1 MVLRNSK
8 WSLWAL
14 ALLTLVLL
22 SNVLL
27 YQPIVQQFLAI
38 ELESGAVLGS
48 LVDLVI
54 ISPALAYAAFKVSKK
69 QAAGFVVFGL
79 VLARV
84 IIPEEYFAP
93 YTILLYSGISFEALF
108 FLAELGL
115 IFLLLMRIPVIRTEM
130 RSSETGPIFSFLPA
144 VERKV
149 SSLPLIRIVASE
161 ILMVYYAFF
170 SWRKKAPAH
179 AGAVT
184 MHHKTSAIAMNI
196 MLIHAVAI
204 ETIGLH
210 WWLHSKI
217 PILSFILLILNVYSI
232 LLVLAEIQITRLH
245 PVEVKNGELR
255 VVQGLR
261 QRLILPLTNIE
272 EMEWGEKKPS
282 KGTMVFIQKDFEE
295 IHPQVI
301 LILKEPVEATLFM
314 GRKEEVSK
322 VALRV
327 DEPEKLRRL
336 IEQHKNR
343 A

>member
-14 ALLTLVLL
+14 ALLTLVLF
-22 SNVLL
+22 SNVML
-27 YQPIVQQFLAI
+27 YQPIVQQFLVI
-38 ELESGAVLGS
+38 ELDRGAVIGS

-69 QAAGFVVFGL
+69 QAAGLIVVGL
-79 VLARV
+79 VMARV
-84 IIPEEYFAP
+84 LIPEEFFAP

-115 IFLLLMRIPVIRTEM
+115 IFLLLKRIPVIRAEM
-130 RSSETGPIFSFLPA
+130 RSSQTGPIFSFLPA

-149 SSLPLIRIVASE
+149 SRLPLIRFVASE

-170 SWRKKAPAH
+170 SWRKKSPIH
-179 AGAVT
+179 GGVVT

-210 WWLHSKI
+210 WWLHTKL

-255 VVQGLR
+255 VAQGLR
-261 QRLILPLTNIE
+261 QRLILPLSNIE
-272 EMEWGEKKPS
+272 RMEWGEKKPN
-282 KGTMVFIQKDFEE
+282 KGTMVFMQKDFED

-301 LILKEPVEATLFM
+301 LFLKEPVEATLFM

-327 DEPEKLRRL
+327 DDPERL
-336 IEQHKNR
+336 KELLKQNEES

>member
-1 MVLRNSK
+1 MVLRDTRWAS
-8 WSLWAL
+8 WAL
-14 ALLTLVLL
+14 ALLSIVILC
-22 SNVLL
+22 NVLL
-27 YQPIVQQFLAI
+27 YQRAVQQFLAI

-54 ISPALAYAAFKVSKK
+54 ISPALAYAVFKVSKK
-69 QAAGFVVFGL
+69 QAVGFVVFGL
-79 VLARV
+79 VLARI
-84 IIPEEYFAP
+84 IIPEEFFAP

-115 IFLLLMRIPVIRTEM
+115 IFLLLKRIPVIRSEM
-130 RSSETGPIFSFLPA
+130 RSSGTGPIFSFLPA

-149 SSLPLIRIVASE
+149 SRLPLIRIVASE

-170 SWRKKAPAH
+170 SWRKKAPTH
-179 AGAVT
+179 DGVVT

-217 PILSFILLILNVYSI
+217 PVLSFILLILNVYSI

-245 PVEVKNGELR
+245 PVEVKNAEMHI
-255 VVQGLR
+255 VQGLR
-261 QRLILPLTNIE
+261 QRLILPLSNIE
-272 EMEWGEKKPS
+272 GMEWGETKPG
-282 KGTMVFIQKDFEE
+282 KDTMVFMQKDFEE
-295 IHPQVI
+295 IHPQLI
-301 LILKEPVEATLFM
+301 LFLKEPVEATLFM
-314 GRKEEVSK
+314 GKKEEVSK

-327 DEPEKLRRL
+327 DDPEKLKRL
-336 IEQHKNR
+336 LEQYKNR

>member
-14 ALLTLVLL
+14 ALLTLVLF

-27 YQPIVQQFLAI
+27 YQPIVQQFLVI
-38 ELESGAVLGS
+38 EIDRGAVLGS

-69 QAAGFVVFGL
+69 QAAGFLVFGL

-84 IIPEEYFAP
+84 IIPEEFFAP

-115 IFLLLMRIPVIRTEM
+115 IFLLLKRIPVIRAEM
-130 RSSETGPIFSFLPA
+130 RSSQTGPIFSFLPA

-149 SSLPLIRIVASE
+149 SRLPLIRIVASE
-161 ILMVYYAFF
+161 ILMMYYAFF
-170 SWRKKAPAH
+170 SWRKKVPSH
-179 AGAVT
+179 DGVVT
-184 MHHKTSAIAMNI
+184 MHHNTSAIAMHI

-210 WWLHSKI
+210 WWLHSKF
-217 PILSFILLILNVYSI
+217 PILSFILLVLNVYSI
-232 LLVLAEIQITRLH
+232 ILVLAEIQVTRLH
-245 PVEVKNGELR
+245 PVEVKNGSMHMA
-255 VVQGLR
+255 QGLG
-261 QRLILPLTNIE
+261 QRLILPLSNIE
-272 EMEWGEKKPS
+272 RIEWVEKKPN
-282 KGTMVFIQKDFEE
+282 KGTMIFMQKDFEE
-295 IHPQVI
+295 ILPQVI
-301 LILKEPVEATLFM
+301 LFLKEPVEATLFM

-327 DEPEKLRRL
+327 DDPEKLKGL
-336 IEQHKNR
+336 MKQNEES

>member
-14 ALLTLVLL
+14 ALLTLVLF
-22 SNVLL
+22 SNVML
-27 YQPIVQQFLAI
+27 YQPIVQQFLVI
-38 ELESGAVLGS
+38 ELDRGAVLGS

-79 VLARV
+79 VLAR
-84 IIPEEYFAP
+84 ILIPEEFFAP

-115 IFLLLMRIPVIRTEM
+115 IFLLLKRIPVIRLDM
-130 RSSETGPIFSFLPA
+130 RSSQSGPIYSFLPA

-149 SSLPLIRIVASE
+149 SRLSLIRLVASE
-161 ILMVYYAFF
+161 ILIVYYAFF
-170 SWRKKAPAH
+170 SWRKKPPIH
-179 AGAVT
+179 DGVVT

-210 WWLHSKI
+210 WWLHSKF

-245 PVEVKNGELR
+245 PVEVEKGELR
-255 VVQGLR
+255 VTQGLR
-261 QRLILPLTNIE
+261 QRLILPLSNIE
-272 EMEWGEKKPS
+272 EIEWGEKKPD
-282 KGTMVFIQKDFEE
+282 KGTMVFMQKDFEE

-301 LILKEPVEATLFM
+301 LIFKEPVEATLFM
-314 GRKEEVSK
+314 GKKEVVSK

-327 DEPEKLRRL
+327 DDPEKLKRL
-336 IEQHKNR
+336 LEQHEKR

>member
-14 ALLTLVLL
+14 ALLTLVLI

-27 YQPIVQQFLAI
+27 YQPLVQQVLAI
-38 ELESGAVLGS
+38 KLESGVVLGS

-69 QAAGFVVFGL
+69 QAVGFVVFGL
-79 VLARV
+79 VMARV
-84 IIPEEYFAP
+84 IIPEEFFAP
-93 YTILLYSGISFEALF
+93 YTLLLYFGISSEALF

-115 IFLLLMRIPVIRTEM
+115 IFLLLKRIPVIRAEM
-130 RSSETGPIFSFLPA
+130 RSTRTGPIFSFLPA

-149 SSLPLIRIVASE
+149 SRLPLIRIVASE
-161 ILMVYYAFF
+161 ILMVYYAIF
-170 SWRKKAPAH
+170 SWRKKAPTH
-179 AGAVT
+179 KRVVT

-217 PILSFILLILNVYSI
+217 PVLSFILLILNMYSI
-232 LLVLAEIQITRLH
+232 LLILAEIQITRLH
-245 PVEVKNGELR
+245 PFEVKNGSLHIA
-255 VVQGLR
+255 QGLR
-261 QRLILPLTNIE
+261 HRLILPLSNIKR
-272 EMEWGEKKPS
+272 MEWGEKKPS
-282 KGTMVFIQKDFEE
+282 KGTMIFMQKDFEE
-295 IHPQVI
+295 IHPQVF
-301 LILKEPVEATLFM
+301 LVLKEPVEATLFM

-327 DEPEKLRRL
+327 DDPEKLKEL
-336 IEQHKNR
+336 FKQNEES

>member
-14 ALLTLVLL
+14 ALLTLVLF
-22 SNVLL
+22 SNVML

-38 ELESGAVLGS
+38 ELDRGAVLGS

-79 VLARV
+79 VMARV
-84 IIPEEYFAP
+84 IIPEEFFAP

-115 IFLLLMRIPVIRTEM
+115 IFLLLKRMPVIWAEM
-130 RSSETGPIFSFLPA
+130 RSSETGPIFSFLPS

-149 SSLPLIRIVASE
+149 SRLPLVRIVASE

-170 SWRKKAPAH
+170 SWRKKPPIH
-179 AGAVT
+179 DGVVT
-184 MHHKTSAIAMNI
+184 MHHKTSAIAINI

-210 WWLHSKI
+210 WWLHTKL

-245 PVEVKNGELR
+245 PVEVENGELR

-261 QRLILPLTNIE
+261 QRLILPLSNIE
-272 EMEWGEKKPS
+272 EIEWGEKKPV
-282 KGTMVFIQKDFEE
+282 KGTMVFMQKDFEE

-301 LILKEPVEATLFM
+301 LIFKEPVEATLFM
-314 GRKEEVSK
+314 GKKEVVSK

-327 DEPEKLRRL
+327 DDPEKLKRL
-336 IEQHKNR
+336 LEQHEKR